1 MRNGFCLLP
10 LALAC
15 ASAPL
20 SGSDAEP
27 APLLKLRAVP
37 FTQVRIR
44 DSFWAARQETNR
56 VAAIAINLAM
66 LEKAGNIH
74 NFELAA
80 AGATNGYSGPVFMD
94 SDLYKGLDRWLT
106 RWPSVPM
113 RLEPA
118 PGWHHFQDCGGATVG
133 RLSRYL
139 LHRQGARGSGGLI
152 CGIATSCIARGIC
165 SRRRWRINRPTGK
178 RAFLDVAVKLADH
191 IDSVFGPG
199 KRLGYP
205 GHPEI
210 ELALIKLWR
219 ATAGAALFQPGAVFH
234 RKPRAPLFCR
244 RTHTPL
250 DRYDGSYWQD
260 DVPIV
265 EHQRIKGH
273 ACGPRT

>member
-10 LALAC
+10 VALAC
-15 ASAPL
+15 AGAPL
-20 SGSDAEP
+20 SGIDAEP
-27 APLLKLRAVP
+27 APLLKLRPVP

-94 SDLYKGLDRWLT
+94 SDLYKGLE
-106 RWPSVPM
+106 SVAYSLAIHPDADLER
-113 RLEPA
+113 RLEAIISKIAAAQQPDGYLDTYYIVKE
-118 PGWHHFQDCGGATVG
+118 PGKRWTNLRDCHELYCAGHLFEAAVAH
-133 RLSRYL
+133 Y
-139 LHRQGARGSGGLI
+139 QA
-152 CGIATSCIARGIC
+152 
-165 SRRRWRINRPTGK
+165 TGK
-178 RAFLDVAVKLADH
+178 RAFLDVAVKLANH

-210 ELALIKLWR
+210 EPGADQVVAR
-219 ATAGAALFQPGAVFH
+219 NGRAALFQPGPVFH

-244 RTHTPL
+244 GTPHAP
-250 DRYDGSYWQD
+250 GSLRR
-260 DVPIV
+260 VLLA
-265 EHQRIKGH
+265 G
-273 ACGPRT
+273 